1 MTLCIMKSETFA
13 LGASGKTLGRL
24 NVGDVFLL
32 RGFWIDSGERVKWRC
47 RRDPLLVATNQY
59 LMLVPSSLYPVL
71 TCTTQYLML
80 VPSGLYPVPACI
92 TQYLMASIKHPKPKL
107 KVVWIFRRDFKIVF
121 LEPFLTSNQFL
132 VENALLIPH
141 LNSNARSPD
150 IHLLNTCTL
159 D

>member
-1 MTLCIMKSETFA
+1 MKSETFA

-59 LMLVPSSLYPVL
+59 LMLVPS
-71 TCTTQYLML
+71 
-80 VPSGLYPVPACI
+80 GLYPVPACI

-107 KVVWIFRRDFKIVF
+107 KVVWI
-121 LEPFLTSNQFL
+121 
-132 VENALLIPH
+132 
-141 LNSNARSPD
+141 
-150 IHLLNTCTL
+150 
-159 D
+159 